1 MYDFGGKIRDM
12 LHEGKL
18 KKEDIVDMAD
28 VMNGKVTGRSSEEE
42 IIIYSVGG
50 MPVED
55 IAWGG
60 TVYRNALE
68 KGIGIELPLWEVP
81 DMA

>member
-1 MYDFGGKIRDM
+1 MCKFTDL
-12 LHEGKL
+12 LHEGKIPR
-18 KKEDIVDMAD
+18 EDILEIAEVI
-28 VMNGKVTGRSSEEE
+28 TGERAGRENEDE

-60 TVYRNALE
+60 TVYRNALDN
-68 KGIGIELPLWEVP
+68 GIGVELPLWEEP
-81 DMA
+81 NLA